1 MPNRNINIIV
11 EDKVPYV
18 RGVLDPYAT
27 VRYLPPEAITPK
39 EAETADAM
47 IIRTRTVCDK
57 ALLERS
63 PCKIIATATI
73 GLDHIDLDYCAGRG
87 ITVVNAP
94 GCNAPA
100 VAQYVFASLL
110 HTVNRPLRSMT
121 LGIVGAG
128 HVGGIVDRWAKSMG
142 IRTLVCDPPRQRAE
156 GGDGWASME
165 DIAREA
171 DIVTFHTP
179 LTSEGPDATYH
190 LCGEEFLSSLRRAPI
205 IINSARGAV
214 VDTAALN
221 RAADKGLVGPLIIDC
236 WEGEPDIDGTLLRRA
251 AIATPHIA
259 GYSAAGKARA
269 SQQALDAVTTLLMMP
284 RVDATC
290 PMPPAV
296 PKSVRYADILA
307 TYDPA
312 ADSARLKENP
322 ENFELLRNSYTL
334 REEVPEGSDD

>member
-1 MPNRNINIIV
+1 MPNRNINIII
-11 EDKVPYV
+11 EDKVPYL
-18 RGVLDPYAT
+18 RGVLDAYAT
-27 VRYLPPEAITPK
+27 VRYLAPEDIRPK
-39 EAETADAM
+39 AVESADAM
-47 IIRTRTVCDK
+47 IIRTRTVCDR

-63 PCKIIATATI
+63 QCKIIATATI
-73 GLDHIDLDYCAGRG
+73 GTDHIDLDYCAERG

-100 VAQYVFASLL
+100 VAQYVFATLL
-110 HTVNRPLRSMT
+110 HTVNRPLSSMT

-128 HVGGIVDRWAKSMG
+128 HVGGLVERWARSMG

-156 GGDGWASME
+156 GGHGWATME

-179 LTSEGPDATYH
+179 LTHEGPDATYH
-190 LCGEEFLSSLRRAPI
+190 LCGEAFLKSLRRAPV
-205 IINSARGAV
+205 IINTARGGI

-221 RAADKGLVGPLIIDC
+221 AAADAGLTGAIIMDC
-236 WEGEPDIDGTLLRRA
+236 WEGEPAIDRRLLERA

-269 SQQALDAVTTLLMMP
+269 SQQALDAVTTLLMLP
-284 RVDATC
+284 RVNADC

-296 PKSVRYADILA
+296 PRSVTYRSILES
-307 TYDPA
+307 YDPET
-312 ADSARLKENP
+312 DSAALKAAP
-322 ENFELLRNSYTL
+322 ENFEKLRNIYAL
-334 REEVPEGSDD
+334 RREAAEASDD